1 MEVVASQ
8 LAVAE
13 TEMRVLWYQ
22 LKIEDWKKLCQCFDW
37 RRQSSLCQS

>member
-13 TEMRVLWYQ
+13 TEKRVLWYQ
-22 LKIEDWKKLCQCFDW
+22 LKIEDGKRLCQCFDW
-37 RRQSSLCQS
+37 MLQCQS